1 MKELKC
7 PNCNHVFQV
16 DDDVFESLAA
26 QVRNAA
32 FAEELHRAEEQ
43 LRRQADADKELALAK
58 KERELQTMLDE
69 RDRKLADALAQ
80 NHRTPQRSRRAQEA

>member
-32 FAEELHRAEEQ
+32 FAEELHEAEK
-43 LRRQADADKELALAK
+43 RIRNQAKSDTELAISRKDQEMRALLA
-58 KERELQTMLDE
+58 E
-69 RDRKLADALAQ
+69 RDKKLAD
-80 NHRTPQRSRRAQEA
+80 T